1 MMQVPVGWR
10 ICMLSV
16 VIFACLSAGS
26 VAVPQSVVRQP
37 LVASMPEQLKSQIEA
52 VGRTPSI
59 SIRRE
64 ILGAP
69 DALLRFYKDRGF
81 RPLWLGNDG
90 PLPQADGLLQVI
102 RQAER
107 EGIKPIGYH
116 LSCIAQLLA
125 EVGRRDAHDQP
136 QSLRAWVDLELLLTD
151 ALFMWGSHVLT
162 GRINPPRPQRGMVWG
177 EVAG

>member
-1 MMQVPVGWR
+1 MQIPMGWR

-16 VIFACLSAGS
+16 VIFACLSGGR
-26 VAVPQSVVRQP
+26 VAVSQSAARQP
-37 LVASMPEQLKSQIEA
+37 LVGSLPDLLKSQIEA
-52 VGRTPSI
+52 VGRTPGM

-69 DALLRFYKDRGF
+69 DGLVRFYEDRGF

-90 PLPQADGLLQVI
+90 PLPQVDRLLQVI

-125 EVGRRDAHDQP
+125 ETGWHNAHEQP

-151 ALFMWGSHVLT
+151 ALFMYGSHALT
-162 GRINPPRPQRGMVWG
+162 
-177 EVAG
+177 